1 MSYGG
6 LVDGYIQELYELKE
20 LVRKLRDAL
29 VGDEKVTDEELVQR
43 AIHLRE
49 LHRKIKEVFGEGE
62 E

>member
-1 MSYGG
+1 M
-6 LVDGYIQELYELKE
+6 YELKE
-20 LVRKLRDAL
+20 LVRKLKDAL

-49 LHRKIKEVFGEGE
+49 LYWENKEE

>member
-49 LHRKIKEVFGEGE
+49 LHRKSKEVFGEGE